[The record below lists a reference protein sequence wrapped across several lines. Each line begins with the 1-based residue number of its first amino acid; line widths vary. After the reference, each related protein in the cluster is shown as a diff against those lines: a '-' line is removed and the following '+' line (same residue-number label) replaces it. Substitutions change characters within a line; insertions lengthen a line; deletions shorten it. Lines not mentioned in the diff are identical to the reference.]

1 LANNWPEYDTGPPSP
16 REPGYLLST
25 AQRGEASCP
34 LEQALQRCV
43 GPQRG
48 FPMATFEYN
57 DEDDIDGMYDFIV
70 EADIVEGPDELWVI
84 VSELWPELLHK
95 LKPPRA
101 LMH

>member
-1 LANNWPEYDTGPPSP
+1 MRWTSKRVPDG
-16 REPGYLLST
+16 
-25 AQRGEASCP
+25 
-34 LEQALQRCV
+34 
-43 GPQRG
+43 
-48 FPMATFEYN
+48 MFEYN
-57 DEDDIDGMYDFIV
+57 DEDDIDGMYDFIA

>member
-1 LANNWPEYDTGPPSP
+1 
-16 REPGYLLST
+16 
-25 AQRGEASCP
+25 
-34 LEQALQRCV
+34 
-43 GPQRG
+43 
-48 FPMATFEYN
+48 MAMFEYN

>member
-1 LANNWPEYDTGPPSP
+1 LASNWPEHDIGPPSQ
-16 REPGYLLST
+16 REPGFFLST
-25 AQRGEASCP
+25 ATPGEASGL

-57 DEDDIDGMYDFIV
+57 DEDDIEGMYDFIA